1 MLINNRY
8 QVISPLGEG
17 GFGHAYLAEDVQMP
31 SRRRCVL
38 KQLKPVTTS
47 PDAYQV
53 VQARFQRE
61 AAILEK
67 LGEDHK
73 QIPRLYAY
81 FSEDQQFYLV
91 QEWVEGETL
100 EAIVSAQ
107 GVLSEAMVKSILV
120 DLLPALDF
128 IHRQGIIHRDLKPD
142 NIMLRSGDRGPQ
154 PVLIDFGAVRETMG
168 TVLNSHH
175 QPISSIVIGTPG
187 YMASEQAAGRPLPSS
202 DLYSLGLTAIFLLTG
217 RTPQAL
223 DSDPRSGEILWRQV
237 AGHVSPGLVEVID
250 QAVRSHPRD
259 RYSSASQLRA
269 ALLAL
274 PGAGPTPSQMPQ
286 IVARQSVAQS
296 SAVPAITPPAASTFK
311 TVAVAPAAQAD
322 SAELGAQAAPRSLNH
337 PTDTVIAS
345 PNERSAQ
352 FSQGEAIAP
361 SGMAS
366 LAPTPSRLP
375 LMIGLAV
382 AAVVAATV
390 GGGLLL
396 KPATDEATIQP
407 ADSQQSSP
415 ELTPI
420 DSENAADTDDEAQL
434 PDQTEPTPSSD
445 PENADRPVPPA
456 EDLPADT
463 QAAGQQVTLRT
474 SKGGQISLY
483 GRPSFAAPSSGSI
496 TSGDRVTILQQATGD
511 DGNGWY
517 LARSASGAEGW
528 VSQAYAD
535 SGSVSSS
542 GSGGSPAPPAAP
554 SPAPSQ
560 PQAPQ
565 LVGGGAGTQVDVYSE
580 PSYSANSPHYGLVG
594 DRITVLNSAQG
605 DDGRTWLQV
614 QFASGA
620 VGWVS
625 SDFVQTP

>member
-91 QEWVEGETL
+91 QEWIEGETL

-107 GVLSEAMVKSILV
+107 GPLSEAMVKSILV
-120 DLLPALDF
+120 DLLPALNF
-128 IHRQGIIHRDLKPD
+128 IHSQGIIHRDLKPD

-202 DLYSLGLTAIFLLTG
+202 DLYSLGLTAVFLLTG

-322 SAELGAQAAPRSLNH
+322 SAELGAQAALRSLNH

-345 PNERSAQ
+345 ANEQSAR
-352 FSQGEAIAP
+352 FSQEEA
-361 SGMAS
+361 AS
-366 LAPTPSRLP
+366 TPSRFSP
-375 LMIGLAV
+375 LMIGLAI

-396 KPATDEATIQP
+396 KPATDEATIP
-407 ADSQQSSP
+407 PEDSQQPSP
-415 ELTPI
+415 GPTPI
-420 DSENAADTDDEAQL
+420 DPENAADADDEAQS

-445 PENADRPVPPA
+445 LENADRPVPPA
-456 EDLPADT
+456 EDPPADT

-535 SGSVSSS
+535 SGSI
-542 GSGGSPAPPAAP
+542 GSGGSNVSPSEPA
-554 SPAPSQ
+554 PAPSSPPSP
-560 PQAPQ
+560 PQSPQ
-565 LVGGGAGTQVDVYSE
+565 LIGGAAGSQVDVYSQ
-580 PSYSANSPHYGLVG
+580 PSSSASSPHYGLVG

-614 QFASGA
+614 RFESGA

>member
-17 GFGHAYLAEDVQMP
+17 GFGHAYLAEDIQMP

-107 GVLSEAMVKSILV
+107 GPLSEAMVKSILV

-128 IHRQGIIHRDLKPD
+128 IHSQGIIHRDIKPD
-142 NIMLRSGDRGPQ
+142 NIMLRSGDQGPQ

-168 TVLNSHH
+168 TVFNSRQ
-175 QPISSIVIGTPG
+175 QPVSSIVIGTPG

-217 RTPQAL
+217 RTPQTL
-223 DSDPRSGEILWRQV
+223 ESDPRSGEILWRQT
-237 AGHVSPGLVEVID
+237 AGHVSAGLVEVID

-259 RYSSASQLRA
+259 RYSSASQMRA
-269 ALLAL
+269 ALLTL

-286 IVARQSVAQS
+286 FVARQSAGGL

-311 TVAVAPAAQAD
+311 TVAVAPAAQSDTAGVD
-322 SAELGAQAAPRSLNH
+322 LQAAPRSHPNR
-337 PTDTVIAS
+337 PTDTVVAS
-345 PNERSAQ
+345 PNERPARSPVR
-352 FSQGEAIAP
+352 S
-361 SGMAS
+361 
-366 LAPTPSRLP
+366 P
-375 LMIGLAV
+375 LIIGLAV
-382 AAVVAATV
+382 AAVAAATV
-390 GGGLLL
+390 SGGLLL
-396 KPATDEATIQP
+396 KPADDATVQP
-407 ADSQQSSP
+407 VDQPSSSD
-415 ELTPI
+415 LTPT
-420 DSENAADTDDEAQL
+420 DREADETDEAQL
-434 PDQTEPTPSSD
+434 PDQTEPSPSSD
-445 PENADRPVPPA
+445 PSSDEENADRPVPA
-456 EDLPADT
+456 DDLPADVQT
-463 QAAGQQVTLRT
+463 AGQQVTLRS
-474 SKGGQISLY
+474 SKGGQINLY
-483 GRPSFAAPSSGSI
+483 ERPSFAASSSGSI
-496 TSGDRVTILQQATGD
+496 GSGDRVTVLQQATGD
-511 DGNGWY
+511 DGNSWY

-528 VSQAYAD
+528 VSQAYAG
-535 SGSVSSS
+535 SGS
-542 GSGGSPAPPAAP
+542 SPAPPAPSSPRP
-554 SPAPSQ
+554 SPAPAQ
-560 PQAPQ
+560 PQSAQPQSARPQSPQ
-565 LVGGGAGTQVDVYSE
+565 LVGGAAGTQVDVYSE
-580 PSYSANSPHYGLVG
+580 PSYAASSPHYGLVG

-614 QFASGA
+614 RFESGA